1 MSSQPNPPRLAQA
14 LLVLL
19 LPRGLGRDGVVGD
32 LAEEH
37 AELAKQWRIRARW
50 WYWRQ
55 AVVLLVRVRLAP
67 RRRPRPARPKYY
79 KERPVSF
86 IWLSGLATDV
96 RYAARRL
103 VRSPGFALSAVV
115 VLSVGIGANAT
126 VFRLVDGVLL
136 RPLPGVDDPASLI
149 TFDANTMSYPTF
161 RDLRAMAAPAVEVA
175 AFRKRWFS
183 LGDGSQATLGSGGI
197 VSGNYFSVIG
207 AVAHRG
213 RLLTPADADPGAPAV
228 TVISHDYY
236 RRVLAEDP
244 NVIGR
249 EIVANG
255 KPLTVVG
262 VTEPRFRGHRLGDA
276 ADLWVPIV
284 KWPELAPSSFA
295 GLNIERRGW
304 GWLSVFARVQPG
316 TTIEGAAVILQQAAG
331 RINDEYFGEGHP
343 DRLRFDILSARS
355 GVVPM
360 RDQVQTFLGL
370 LWVVAA
376 LVFLVTCT
384 NVAHLVLTRSFKRRR
399 EIGVRLAL
407 GAPRHRLVRD
417 VLAEAALIAL
427 AAGSAAVGLAFG
439 AATLLDTMSLDGIPL
454 RDFGFGFDGRLLGL
468 IFLLSMATA
477 LFIGLLPA
485 WRSARTDVTQVIS
498 GAEVASRAR
507 FAWWRPGFMGVQVA
521 VCLVLLVGTGL
532 FLRAMQRAVT
542 VDVGFSDRG
551 VAMVTTNLG
560 LARYDTAQAATF
572 YLEAARSLRQL
583 PGVVAVAWTS
593 SRPLTSDQSG
603 ESFSVPGYEPAA
615 DESMAVEVNA
625 VAGDYF
631 EVLSVPLMAGQPFRP
646 VDQGGPVGVV
656 INESMARRYWSG
668 MAAVGQQIDIIGRTF
683 TVTGIAHDLKYHS
696 LQEDP
701 APYVYLPLDR
711 SALWE
716 TTLMVRTAGDPSA
729 MLSPV
734 LARLRELAP
743 DVPLYRAGVLEDM
756 SARVLLPQRL
766 AAAFLGGFS
775 LVALA
780 VALVGIYAGVA
791 LTVGQRTREI
801 GVRAALG
808 ATPGSILG
816 LVSRQSL
823 TQIGLGLLV
832 GAAVAV
838 PLANMIEGF
847 LYGVS
852 GSDAVAYLATSLV
865 LLATAGGATLVPAL
879 RALRVDPVTALK
891 SER

>member
-1 MSSQPNPPRLAQA
+1 MSSRQLRPPLLVQA
-14 LLVLL
+14 LITLL
-19 LPRGLGRDGVVGD
+19 LPSGLGRDGVIGD

-37 AELAKQWRIRARW
+37 AEIARRSRMGARW
-50 WYWRQ
+50 WYWSQ
-55 AVVLLVRVRLAP
+55 VAAVVGRVGIARLRREPRSTRPTHEVQKASGYGGFETLVA
-67 RRRPRPARPKYY
+67 
-79 KERPVSF
+79 
-86 IWLSGLATDV
+86 DV

-103 VRSPGFALSAVV
+103 LRNPGFALSAVL
-115 VLSVGIGANAT
+115 VLALGIGANAT

-136 RPLPGVDDPASLI
+136 RPLPGVADPGSLVTI
-149 TFDANTMSYPTF
+149 DANTVSFPTF
-161 RDLRAMAAPAVEVA
+161 RDLRTLSAPAVEVA
-175 AFRKRWFS
+175 AFRKRWFA
-183 LGDGSQATLGSGGI
+183 LGDASQATLGSGGI
-197 VSGNYFSVIG
+197 VSGNYFNVLG

-213 RLLTPADADPGAPAV
+213 RLLTPADASPGAPAV
-228 TVISHDYY
+228 TVVSHDYY

-244 NVIGR
+244 DVVGRVI
-249 EIVANG
+249 IANG
-255 KPLTVVG
+255 KPLTIVG

-316 TTIEGAAVILQQAAG
+316 TTLEGAAVVLDQAVG
-331 RINDEYFGEGHP
+331 RINDEFYGEGDP
-343 DRLRFDILSARS
+343 RRVQLAIVSART
-355 GVVPM
+355 GVVPF
-360 RDQVQTFLGL
+360 RDQVRTFLGL
-370 LWVVAA
+370 LWVVTA
-376 LVFLVTCT
+376 LVFLVTCA

-407 GAPRHRLVRD
+407 GAPRYRLVRD
-417 VLAEAALIAL
+417 VLAEATLIAF
-427 AAGSAAVGLAFG
+427 AAGSAAVGLTFG
-439 AATLLDTMSLDGIPL
+439 AAALLDNMSLDGVPL

-468 IFLLSMATA
+468 VFLLSMATA

-485 WRSARTDVTQVIS
+485 WRSARTNVSQVIS
-498 GAEVASRAR
+498 GADDTSRR
-507 FAWWRPGFMGVQVA
+507 RLRWWHPGFMGLQVA

-532 FLRAMQRAVT
+532 FLRAMQRAVA
-542 VDVGFSDRG
+542 VDVGFSDQG

-560 LARYDTAQAATF
+560 LARYDTAQAGTF
-572 YLEAARSLRQL
+572 YREASRLLRKL
-583 PGVVAVAWTS
+583 PGVTAVAWTS
-593 SRPLTSDQSG
+593 SRPLTSDQDG
-603 ESFSVPGYEPAA
+603 ESIQIPGYQPAA

-631 EVLSVPLMAGQPFRP
+631 EVLGVPLVAGQPFAP

-668 MAAVGQQIDIIGRTF
+668 MAAVGQQVALMGRIY
-683 TVTGIAHDLKYHS
+683 TVTGIARDLKYHS

-701 APYVYLPLDR
+701 APYVYMPLG
-711 SALWE
+711 SGLWE
-716 TTLMVRTAGDPSA
+716 TTLMVRTAGDPA
-729 MLSPV
+729 IMLSPV
-734 LARLRELAP
+734 LGRIRELAP
-743 DVPLYRAGVLEDM
+743 EVPLYRAGVLEDL

-775 LVALA
+775 VLALV

-808 ATPGSILG
+808 ATPAAILG

-832 GAAVAV
+832 GAAVSV
-838 PLANMIEGF
+838 PLARLIEGF

-852 GSDAVAYLATSLV
+852 SSDAVAYLAMSV
-865 LLATAGGATLVPAL
+865 V
-879 RALRVDPVTALK
+879 VTV
-891 SER
+891 SD